1 MRAARS
7 RTELLRRLAAG
18 EIVPLTAARW
28 AEWSGGFTI
37 VETVPTALGGALQAV
52 CWSADGAVRWGLVE
66 EPETGRRAVRPLAN
80 EAAVKALIAERLA
93 AYERMWD
100 G

>member
-1 MRAARS
+1 MKSAR
-7 RTELLRRLAAG
+7 TPAELLRRLDAG

-28 AEWSGGFTI
+28 EDWAEAFEIFAEES
-37 VETVPTALGGALQAV
+37 TALGGGILGVRWQR
-52 CWSADGAVRWGLVE
+52 DGDRRWGLVE
-66 EPETGRRAVRPLAN
+66 EPETDRRVVRPLAD
-80 EAAVKALIAERLA
+80 EATVRALMADRLA